1 MDEQKVKGNPLY
13 HAKKKKR
20 RRLII
25 TLLILAAV
33 IGGLLLAHYLK
44 TKKEGADVD
53 TGLPENST
61 VEEIAR
67 RTIVN
72 SVSAT
77 GTITSR
83 NHEDVAGG
91 TFGLSITSVLVSVG
105 DVVESGQLLMTL
117 DTSGLSE
124 TRAELMKQIADARKN
139 QSDYHSAHD
148 QNLADRNAEAAK
160 RREEAEKSLAEAKQ
174 EYEEAKATLAKT
186 QAEYDA
192 FIAEH
197 EGELRN
203 RTENGAGS
211 DPSAGDG
218 ENPELPTRE
227 DVENYLNSND
237 AIADQRRLL
246 LESQRANVNSLQ
258 LRIDLLQGVLDN
270 FLTGEATASLD
281 NGEILKT
288 YDETVNN
295 TVARLQEQV
304 TAIDERIKNGNVYS
318 TMAGTVTAVNVTEG
332 STYTGQTVATI
343 EGVDQFVVESRID
356 EYDIPDIRVGQK
368 VMIKTEGT
376 RDQELRGTVSF
387 VSPKAGS
394 TTSGGGLSDLSGLL
408 GGMSSSVG
416 DLSALTGGSSSA
428 DYLIRITMDDWNER
442 LRLGMNAKLSIIT
455 EESPAAMA
463 VPYEA
468 VHEREDGTKYIEVI
482 DEEATAKNV
491 DEKGHTTT
499 VLKEIDVEVGIEGT
513 YYVEILSDEVEEG
526 MRVIVPAA
534 SGEETVDDLLNMIGS
549 GVGV

>member
-1 MDEQKVKGNPLY
+1 MAKQPWIVSLISTDYDLKDERKAVIHFLRENNIEVSAFEDPGFPVQEGIPSHENCIKALGRADL
-13 HAKKKKR
+13 A
-20 RRLII
+20 I
-25 TLLILAAV
+25 LLIKERY
-33 IGGLLLAHYLK
+33 GGPYYDNQ
-44 TKKEGADVD
+44 G
-53 TGLPENST
+53 
-61 VEEIAR
+61 I
-67 RTIVN
+67 
-72 SVSAT
+72 
-77 GTITSR
+77 
-83 NHEDVAGG
+83 
-91 TFGLSITSVLVSVG
+91 SI
-105 DVVESGQLLMTL
+105 
-117 DTSGLSE
+117 
-124 TRAELMKQIADARKN
+124 
-139 QSDYHSAHD
+139 
-148 QNLADRNAEAAK
+148 
-160 RREEAEKSLAEAKQ
+160 
-174 EYEEAKATLAKT
+174 T

-211 DPSAGDG
+211 DPAAGDG
-218 ENPELPTRE
+218 ESPGLPTRE

-332 STYTGQTVATI
+332 STYTGQ
-343 EGVDQFVVESRID
+343 
-356 EYDIPDIRVGQK
+356 K

-455 EESPAAMA
+455 EESPTAMA

-499 VLKEIDVEVGIEGT
+499 VHKEIDVEVGIEGT